1 MSLLESNLKQKTAR
15 TLKWNTIDKF
25 AVQFLYAVTGV
36 ILANILSKSD
46 YGLVGVMAVFQA
58 FASLFVDSGFSAAL
72 IQKKTPTERDYC
84 SVFYFNL
91 WTSVV
96 IYVILWFAAPLIAD
110 AFGDERLIPMS
121 RVMFLSFIINAT
133 ALVQTNR
140 LMKQMTVAKI
150 AASNSL
156 GLVISGAIG
165 IILAFNGFGA
175 WAIVWQTISLA
186 AAKSAFLWI
195 ATRWVPRF
203 GFSWKSLKS
212 VLSVGMSVMAT
223 SFLNTVSLNIYSFI
237 IGKCYNLANLGVY
250 TQADKWS
257 KMGVTSITQILTNS
271 FLPILSG
278 LQEEKERF
286 ERVARK
292 MNRFSAYLVFPV
304 MLFLVAAAEPIF
316 HILFA
321 TKWDEAILLFQ
332 ILIVRGIFVVLT
344 SLYNQYILSLGKGKA
359 LVWYEIVKDAI
370 MIGLIFITL
379 PYGVEIIVWGQLI
392 ASALFYIFSL
402 FFTAHHTGYKV
413 RNLIGDV
420 IPYAVISIILGMGG
434 LAIVPLFN
442 PWIAIAIQAVGFFAI
457 YVLVNKLLGSKVQK
471 EVLSFAKTRKI

>member
-1 MSLLESNLKQKTAR
+1 
-15 TLKWNTIDKF
+15 
-25 AVQFLYAVTGV
+25 
-36 ILANILSKSD
+36 
-46 YGLVGVMAVFQA
+46 
-58 FASLFVDSGFSAAL
+58 
-72 IQKKTPTERDYC
+72 
-84 SVFYFNL
+84 
-91 WTSVV
+91 
-96 IYVILWFAAPLIAD
+96 
-110 AFGDERLIPMS
+110 
-121 RVMFLSFIINAT
+121 
-133 ALVQTNR
+133 
-140 LMKQMTVAKI
+140 
-150 AASNSL
+150 
-156 GLVISGAIG
+156 
-165 IILAFNGFGA
+165 
-175 WAIVWQTISLA
+175 
-186 AAKSAFLWI
+186 
-195 ATRWVPRF
+195 
-203 GFSWKSLKS
+203 
-212 VLSVGMSVMAT
+212 
-223 SFLNTVSLNIYSFI
+223 
-237 IGKCYNLANLGVY
+237 
-250 TQADKWS
+250 
-257 KMGVTSITQILTNS
+257 MGVTSITQILTNS

-321 TKWDEAILLFQ
+321 SKWDEAILLFQ

-370 MIGLIFITL
+370 MIGLILITL